1 MKGDG
6 KCTNH
11 YLKFKVSSKIKGK
24 IKFLAFS
31 NSEASTFLRKFDWF
45 LDKEIIAL
53 KWVNLGRQ
61 GKRKSLLQS
70 TVYEHF

>member
-45 LDKEIIAL
+45 LDNEIITL
-53 KWVNLGRQ
+53 K
-61 GKRKSLLQS
+61 
-70 TVYEHF
+70 